1 MKVEQIYTGC
11 LAQGA
16 YYITSEGEAA
26 IIDPLRE
33 VQPYLDRAAKDGVKI
48 KYVFET
54 HFHADFVSGHLD
66 LSKKSGASI
75 VYGPNA
81 NPEFDAIIATD
92 GQEFTIGKVTIKVL
106 HTPGHTMESTTYLLR
121 DEHGKDTAIFSGDTL
136 FLGDVGRPD
145 LAQKAAH
152 MTQEELA
159 GLLYESLMNKIMPLS
174 DDITVYPAH
183 GAGSA
188 CGKNMMKETVDTLGN
203 QKKMNYALNQ
213 PNKEAFIKA
222 VTDGLLPPPAYF
234 PLNVAMNKK
243 GYESIDEVMRKG
255 MTAMNP
261 EQFEQA
267 ADLSGALILD
277 TRSAEEFANGFVP
290 QSINIGIKG
299 DFAPWVGSLLGDVKQ
314 ELLLVTEPGMEEETV
329 TRLARVGFD
338 HVIGYLHGGIEAWKN
353 AGKEVDSVNRI
364 TPEQFSKEFKGKE
377 SVVVDVRRESEYAAQ
392 HVDEAYNK
400 PLAYIND
407 WINSIDP
414 KQHFFLHCAGG
425 YRSMIA
431 ASLLQARGY
440 RNFSEVAGGFN
451 AIAKTEVPTTDF
463 VCQSKM
469 MTA

>member
-1 MKVEQIYTGC
+1 
-11 LAQGA
+11 
-16 YYITSEGEAA
+16 
-26 IIDPLRE
+26 
-33 VQPYLDRAAKDGVKI
+33 
-48 KYVFET
+48 
-54 HFHADFVSGHLD
+54 
-66 LSKKSGASI
+66 
-75 VYGPNA
+75 
-81 NPEFDAIIATD
+81 
-92 GQEFTIGKVTIKVL
+92 
-106 HTPGHTMESTTYLLR
+106 
-121 DEHGKDTAIFSGDTL
+121 
-136 FLGDVGRPD
+136 
-145 LAQKAAH
+145 
-152 MTQEELA
+152 
-159 GLLYESLMNKIMPLS
+159 
-174 DDITVYPAH
+174 
-183 GAGSA
+183 
-188 CGKNMMKETVDTLGN
+188 
-203 QKKMNYALNQ
+203 LNQ

-222 VTDGLLPPPAYF
+222 VTDGLLPPPSYF

-243 GYESIDEVMRKG
+243 GYESIDDVMRKG

-267 ADLSGALILD
+267 AELSSALILD
-277 TRSAEEFANGFVP
+277 TRSADDFSKGFVP

-299 DFAPWVGSLLGDVKQ
+299 DFAPWVGALVGDVKQ

-338 HVIGYLHGGIEAWKN
+338 HVIGYLEGGIEAWKK

-364 TPEQFSKEFKGKE
+364 TPEQFSQEFKGKE

-469 MTA
+469 MPA

>member
-33 VQPYLDRAAKDGVKI
+33 VQPYLDRATKDGVKI

-66 LSKKSGASI
+66 LSKKSGAPI

-92 GQEFTIGKVTIKVL
+92 GQEFKIGKVTIKVL

-121 DEHGKDTAIFSGDTL
+121 DENGKDHAIFSGDTL

-203 QKKMNYALNQ
+203 QKKVNYALNQ

-222 VTDGLLPPPAYF
+222 VTDGLLPPPSYF

-243 GYESIDEVMRKG
+243 GYDSIDEVMRKG

-261 EQFEQA
+261 DQFEQA

-277 TRSAEEFANGFVP
+277 TRTAEEFSKGFVP

-299 DFAPWVGSLLGDVKQ
+299 DFAPWVGALLGDVKQ
-314 ELLLVTEPGMEEETV
+314 ELLLVTEPGMEEETI

-338 HVIGYLHGGIEAWKN
+338 HVIGYLQGGIEAWRN
-353 AGKEVDSVNRI
+353 AGKEIDTVKRI
-364 TPEQFSKEFKGKE
+364 SPEQFNQEFKAKE
-377 SVVVDVRRESEYAAQ
+377 SMVVDVRRESEYAAQ

-414 KQHFFLHCAGG
+414 HQHFFLHCAGG

-440 RNFSEVAGGFN
+440 RNFSEVSGGFN

-469 MTA
+469 LTA